1 MPQLNVPN
9 IPVFP
14 WLFVGLLTLLLA
26 GGIGLPLASL
36 TAAETAISAPSEQL
50 TDEEL
55 AVQAETLRQTQPQLF
70 AGAKGILVTEVVPDS
85 QAVTAGLARGDIL
98 LSYAGRPLNTIEDL
112 TSLVRQ
118 QAANTKV
125 NLDFLRNEQSL
136 TRTLRSG
143 LIGVALAEIDP
154 PGLALDQLQQQGTS
168 AIKGGDAEGALALWE
183 QGLRQAQALDRPTR
197 SGQFLTLIG
206 FAHEKLG
213 RLDTALQHYGQ
224 ARSILQQI
232 GDLSGE
238 RTCLDFMAE
247 VHQAQGD
254 YGKALLCYQDA
265 LKLARQENK
274 PVAERGLLV
283 KIAKLHTASDQFEL
297 ALEQYQAALSFAETT
312 ENWPAEEQKNIRARL
327 NTLGKEFLNQK
338 QPLKAIATF
347 ELALAIDLKLADKTG
362 ESIRRFRLGKI
373 HQNLQQSDRAA
384 DHFTLGLAIDRANG
398 DRDGER
404 LFLSR
409 LGDVY
414 YEQQQYQQ
422 ALQYYQQVLTV
433 KRETGKTKYLGVT
446 LYDLIRTCE
455 ALGDYHQA
463 LPYYEQK
470 LALEEEDGDLK
481 SQDYYLGKILKTAMQ
496 LKRYDKVLEFADRM
510 LAVKE
515 QRKDPKGRDAVLQ
528 MMGVAY
534 ALASPDQLTTKD
546 AAGRTPRLAV
556 FPLRNA
562 TTEAE
567 LDWLSIGLQDS
578 LTGDLWYL
586 SGLNTQALPSFRPKL
601 AERCADDELACVARL
616 ELKDWQTIAAAEQ
629 YDGFIWGEYRLKGEQ
644 LQVTL
649 TRYGGED
656 RTPQQ
661 TVTFAGPLAELPQ
674 QASSNLLQL
683 MVDREMP
690 LLAEEQARVVAPK
703 TASAAAF
710 EQNARGFWWQQRYTA
725 AEEAQRT
732 EMAGHWSKC
741 LEKAVQLDPRY
752 AAVWN
757 NLGWMHLTRGDASAA
772 ATAFRRALAIKPQLI
787 DAKVGIALAE
797 KEPAPLAE
805 AVALNPSL
813 SSHLLQLALMEERQG
828 NRETAIRHYRQLL
841 QIAPDSYLAW
851 AHLGDNYLNSGQAE
865 EAAKCFAVALKSPAT
880 QLRSTCTELLG
891 KTGSRLAL
899 FLLAKGLED
908 PEPEVGKAAAA
919 ALAQLGMAEAVPFL
933 GKALEDEEIQI
944 QVAEALDQLAPQILP
959 RLVADLNS
967 DNFQLR
973 STAAVSLGILRSTAA
988 VAPLLKALT
997 DSEPQMRS
1005 QAAMALG
1012 RIGAAASID
1021 GLVAALQDTE
1031 LAVRY
1036 HAARALGS
1044 LGFSAAIPGLMTL
1057 LEDEIAEV
1065 RGEAAASLGKLLVQ
1079 QEAPRLS
1086 KLLDDEHPL
1095 VRTDAAR
1102 ALSRIAVP
1110 ETLPALVAALQDPQ
1124 WAVRTMAAHALGVL
1138 ARPEATPAL
1147 IAALEDDDENVRLI
1161 TCNSL
1166 GRIGDVRAET
1176 PLMLAFE
1183 TAGRQAHQLSNSLE
1197 IQEQAVWA
1205 LGEIGTQAAFDFLA
1219 TVLKGGELQLRSR
1232 AAIVLAES
1240 GSAATIPTLFEALLD
1255 PDPDIRGDATY
1266 ALIDMCSRQTRPLFL
1281 AALQNND
1288 PRMRRVA
1295 AQALS
1300 AVGGGSDLELLIRAL
1315 DDEDDE
1321 VRATI
1326 ATTLGEL
1333 AMASAVPPLINALKD
1348 AEADVRENAARALGK
1363 IGDDAAI
1370 PHLQEAL
1377 QQPDPEMRAAA
1388 AWALYELEA
1397 IGAISPLFQTLQA
1410 NNPTLDRGDTAER
1423 LGKLDMPGSLA
1434 DLLRLLRSAEAEQR
1448 SQAAHL
1454 LGLSGASEAIQPL
1467 VTALRDESWS
1477 VRYEAA
1483 TALVKFDPTAVLPK
1497 VETVFVEADASGREY
1512 LIDAL
1517 GDAGAT
1523 WLLPLLRRAMGDEAT
1538 EVRRSA
1544 AQKLSNMEPSEA
1556 LPLLI
1561 AAMDDPEPPVRE
1573 AAAYALGN
1581 IGLPE
1586 GAQALIQ
1593 ALQEP
1598 TTIQSTVITAL
1609 GQIGSTEAVPAL
1621 IQALHGNDS
1630 YVVGAAVEALGNMR
1644 VTAAV
1649 PELIRLLSDLH
1660 DSIRAK
1666 AAKALGQIGA
1676 AEAVPALILAL
1687 KNDDSYVVGE
1697 AVEALGRIGRP
1708 EAVPHL
1714 VAALAGRNRSYFKFG
1729 DDPSLPMPFMNN
1741 DLFAVL
1747 PESFMEQLSMDL
1759 IERRAALFFSAIDRT
1774 PPYSKNAL
1782 ALVCFTALSDV
1793 YKVRLNLLGKLHR
1806 YDAAKDAVDGAL
1818 LARDLDDI
1826 QQQMPQPKLAENPYL
1841 SYYTA
1846 HLLKEKGRHQEA
1858 LDWAER
1864 ALQTCGQAGDV
1875 PVEILLRWLRAET
1888 LWRLGRPAEALS
1900 ELGRVEKELLPAVTA
1915 FERRHTD
1922 LPFAA
1927 YTLALKG
1934 IVQGAAGQA
1943 NAGVL
1948 SLYQAEQRLLDSL
1961 EVGDKVKGRLQ
1972 KIILAY
1978 RARTQMSAAKQDADA
1993 VIKAA
1998 EELPAQTALERDAE
2012 EVALLTRIQAAVGEG
2027 DYELAHKLMERL
2039 SLKRLARAPQGGEMV
2054 PASVQRR
2061 AACDRINQ
2069 LQGELARLER
2079 QIAQAESQK
2088 SDKEAQDGNQSAINK
2103 GQQGDS
2109 HTKLRSRRRAVQR
2122 ELKKYIVSLKRSH
2135 PEVAT
2140 LVGAEPLEVS
2150 RLQEQLTEDQAIVQ
2164 YLMLQDKTLIF
2175 LITAADIQILEAASG
2190 SRRIGR
2196 KVRQFR
2202 AALQQPQDQGSGEI
2216 PGSDWL
2222 SRILIGPLLEEIND
2236 YRQLIIVPNGV
2247 LHALPFEALRVDD
2260 KFVAERWVL
2269 SYLSSSSLVAVADH
2283 GQPPANKLFAL
2294 ANPSHPDWSALPG
2307 AEREVAAISALFT
2320 EKKVFSGREATRATL
2335 LGQDLQGWTL
2345 HLAMHGETGT
2355 AERTRLVLSDGYLTV
2370 PEIWGLALDGSPMV
2384 VLSACETGLGEHL
2397 SGDEVVSLA
2406 NGFFFSGAGSVVS
2419 SLWKVPDVATR
2430 TLIQHFYEHLHAGT
2444 DRAEALTLAKR
2455 DLLND
2460 PEWQAPAFWAGFV
2473 LNGL

>member
-9 IPVFP
+9 IPVSP
-14 WLFVGLLTLLLA
+14 WLFVGLLTLLLT
-26 GGIGLPLASL
+26 GGIGLPLSSL
-36 TAAETAISAPSEQL
+36 TAAETAVSALTAQL
-50 TDEEL
+50 TDE
-55 AVQAETLRQTQPQLF
+55 
-70 AGAKGILVTEVVPDS
+70 S
-85 QAVTAGLARGDIL
+85 
-98 LSYAGRPLNTIEDL
+98 
-112 TSLVRQ
+112 
-118 QAANTKV
+118 
-125 NLDFLRNEQSL
+125 
-136 TRTLRSG
+136 
-143 LIGVALAEIDP
+143 
-154 PGLALDQLQQQGTS
+154 LALNRLQQQGTV
-168 AIKGGDAEGALALWE
+168 AFKAGDPEGALALWA
-183 QGLRQAQALDRPTR
+183 QGLQQAQALSRPAR
-197 SGQFLTLIG
+197 IGQFLALTGL
-206 FAHEKLG
+206 AHEKLG
-213 RLDTALQHYGQ
+213 RPEMALEHYDQ
-224 ARSILQQI
+224 ARSIRQQL

-247 VHQAQGD
+247 IHQSQGD
-254 YGKALLCYQDA
+254 HGKALLCYQDA
-265 LKLARQENK
+265 LKLARQENN
-274 PVAERGLLV
+274 PAAERGLLM
-283 KIAKLHTASDQFEL
+283 KFAELHAASYQFEL

-312 ENWPAEEQKNIRARL
+312 ENWPAEEQKNVRGRL
-327 NTLGKEFLNQK
+327 NALGKEFLNQK
-338 QPLKAIATF
+338 QRLKAIATF
-347 ELALAIDLKLADKTG
+347 ELSLALDQKLTDKAG
-362 ESIRRFRLGKI
+362 ESTRRFRLGKI
-373 HQNLQQSDRAA
+373 HQNLQQYNQALE
-384 DHFTLGLAIDRANG
+384 HFTLGLAIDRAQG
-398 DRDGER
+398 DRNGER

-433 KRETGKTKYLGVT
+433 KQETGKTKYLGVT

-455 ALGDYHQA
+455 ALGDYEQA

-470 LALEEEDGDLK
+470 LAIEEQDGDLRA
-481 SQDYYLGKILKTAMQ
+481 QDYCLGKLLKTAMQ
-496 LKRYDKVLEFADRM
+496 LERYDKVLEFGDQM
-510 LAVKE
+510 LAIKE

-528 MMGVAY
+528 MIGVAY
-534 ALASPDQLTTKD
+534 ALASPDQLTAKN
-546 AAGRTPRLAV
+546 AAGRVPRFAV

-562 TTEAE
+562 TAKAE

-586 SGLNTQALPSFRPKL
+586 SGLNTQALPSFRPRL
-601 AERCADDELACVARL
+601 TERCADDELACVARL
-616 ELKDWQTIAAAEQ
+616 ELGDWQTIAAAEH
-629 YDGFIWGEYRLKGEQ
+629 YDGFIWGEYRLEGEQ

-649 TRYGGED
+649 TRYGGEN
-656 RTPQQ
+656 RTQQ
-661 TVTFAGPLAELPQ
+661 QSVTFASPQ
-674 QASSNLLQL
+674 ANLQHQASSSLLQL
-683 MVDREMP
+683 LADRDLP
-690 LLAEEQARVVAPK
+690 LLAEEQGRIVAPK
-703 TASAAAF
+703 TASATAF

-725 AEEAQRT
+725 AKEAQRT

-741 LEKAVQLDPRY
+741 LEEAVQLDPRY
-752 AAVWN
+752 AAAWN
-757 NLGWMHLTRGDASAA
+757 NLGWMHLTKGDTSAA

-797 KEPAPLAE
+797 KKPTPLAE

-813 SSHLLQLALMEERQG
+813 SSHLLQLALMEEQKG
-828 NRETAIRHYRQLL
+828 NRESAIRHYRQLL
-841 QIAPDSYLAW
+841 QVAPDNYLAW
-851 AHLGDNYLNSGQAE
+851 AQLGDTYFKSSQPE
-865 EAAKCFAVALKSPAT
+865 VAAKCFAVALKSTDPG
-880 QLRSTCTELLG
+880 LRSACAELLG

-908 PEPEVGKAAAA
+908 SAPEVGKAAAA
-919 ALAQLGMAEAVPFL
+919 ALAQLGMTEAVPFL
-933 GKALEDEEIQI
+933 DKALKDQEIKT
-944 QVAEALDQLAPQILP
+944 QVAEALDQLAPQIVP
-959 RLVADLNS
+959 RLVANLNS
-967 DNFQLR
+967 GNLR
-973 STAAVSLGILRSTAA
+973 MRISAAADLGTLRNTAA

-997 DSEPQMRS
+997 DSESQIRS
-1005 QAAMALG
+1005 QAAKSLG

-1021 GLVAALQDTE
+1021 GLVAALQDKE
-1031 LAVRY
+1031 PAVRY
-1036 HAARALGS
+1036 HAAQALGS
-1044 LGFSAAIPGLMTL
+1044 LGFSAAIPGLITL

-1065 RGEAAASLGKLLVQ
+1065 RGKAAASLGKLLVQ
-1079 QEAPRLS
+1079 QEAPRLT
-1086 KLLDDEHPL
+1086 KLLADEHPL
-1095 VRTDAAR
+1095 VRACAVK
-1102 ALSRIAVP
+1102 ALGRIAVP
-1110 ETLPALVAALQDPQ
+1110 KTLPALVAALKDPQ
-1124 WAVRTMAAHALGVL
+1124 WAVRILAAHSLGIL

-1147 IAALEDDDENVRLI
+1147 IEMLEDKDENVRLMA
-1161 TCNSL
+1161 CNAL
-1166 GRIGDVRAET
+1166 GRIGDRRAET
-1176 PLMLAFE
+1176 PLIRVFE
-1183 TAGRQAHQLSNSLE
+1183 TADQQGHQLSNSLE
-1197 IQEQAVWA
+1197 IQEQAVRA
-1205 LGEIGTQAAFDFLA
+1205 LGEIGTQRAIDFLA

-1232 AAIVLAES
+1232 AAIVLAEI
-1240 GSAATIPTLFEALLD
+1240 GSAATIPALFEALLD

-1281 AALQNND
+1281 AALQHQD
-1288 PRMRRVA
+1288 PRLRRVA
-1295 AQALS
+1295 AQALK
-1300 AVGGGSDLELLIRAL
+1300 AVGGSSDLKLLIQAL
-1315 DDEDDE
+1315 NDEDSE

-1333 AMASAVPPLINALKD
+1333 AAASAVAPLINALKD
-1348 AEADVRENAARALGK
+1348 EEVEVRENAARALGK
-1363 IGDDAAI
+1363 IGDDAAV
-1370 PHLQEAL
+1370 PGLQKAL
-1377 QQPDPEMRAAA
+1377 QQPASEIRAAA
-1388 AWALYELEA
+1388 AWALCKIGT

-1410 NNPTLDRGDTAER
+1410 SNPTLDRGDIAER
-1423 LGKLDMPGSLA
+1423 LGKLGMPGSLA
-1434 DLLRLLRSAEAEQR
+1434 DLLRLLRSAEATQR

-1454 LGLSGASEAIQPL
+1454 LGLSGASEATQPL
-1467 VTALRDESWS
+1467 VTALQDESWS
-1477 VRYEAA
+1477 VKYEAA
-1483 TALVKFDPTAVLPK
+1483 TALVKFDPTVVLPK
-1497 VETVFVEADASGREY
+1497 VETVFAEADASGREI
-1512 LIDAL
+1512 LINAL
-1517 GDAGAT
+1517 GNAGGT
-1523 WLLPLLRRAMGDEAT
+1523 WLLPLLRRGIVDAAP

-1561 AAMDDPEPPVRE
+1561 SAMNDPEPPVRE

-1581 IGLPE
+1581 IGLPQ
-1586 GAQALIQ
+1586 GTQALIQ

-1598 TTIQSTVITAL
+1598 TTTQSTVITAL

-1621 IQALHGNDS
+1621 IQALHGNDF
-1630 YVVGAAVEALGNMR
+1630 YVIGAAIESLGNMR
-1644 VTAAV
+1644 VIAAV
-1649 PELIRLLSDLH
+1649 PELIRLLSDRH

-1676 AEAVPALILAL
+1676 TEAIPALILAL
-1687 KNDDSYVVGE
+1687 KNDDSYVVGA

-1714 VAALAGRNRSYFKFG
+1714 VAALAGRDRSYLKLG
-1729 DDPSLPMPFMNN
+1729 DEPSLPMPFMNN

-1747 PESFMEQLSMDL
+1747 PESFMGQLPMDL

-1774 PPYSKNAL
+1774 PTYSKNAL

-1793 YKVRLNLLGKLHR
+1793 YRVRLDLLGKLHR
-1806 YDAAKDAVDGAL
+1806 YDAAKATVDDASLVQDIEA
-1818 LARDLDDI
+1818 I
-1826 QQQMPQPKLAENPYL
+1826 QQQIPQQKLAGNPYL
-1841 SYYTA
+1841 SFYAA
-1846 HLLKEKGRHQEA
+1846 HLLKEKGHYQEA
-1858 LDWAER
+1858 LRWTEL
-1864 ALQTCGQAGDV
+1864 ALQSHRPARDV
-1875 PVEILLRWLRAET
+1875 PVEILLRWLRAEA

-1900 ELGRVEKELLPAVTA
+1900 ELSRVENELLPAVTA

-1934 IVQGAAGQA
+1934 IVQGAAGQVKD
-1943 NAGVL
+1943 GVL

-1961 EVGDKVKGRLQ
+1961 EVGDKAKARLQ

-1978 RARTQMSAAKQDADA
+1978 RARTQMSAAKQDADT

-2012 EVALLTRIQAAVGEG
+2012 EVALLTRIQAAVAEG
-2027 DYELAHKLMERL
+2027 DYELAHKLLERL

-2054 PASVQRR
+2054 PASEQRR
-2061 AACDRINQ
+2061 AACDRIKQ

-2088 SDKEAQDGNQSAINK
+2088 PGKKVQEGNQSATNK
-2103 GQQGDS
+2103 DQERDS

-2175 LITAADIQILEAASG
+2175 LITAVDIQILEAASG
-2190 SRRIGR
+2190 SRRVGR
-2196 KVRQFR
+2196 KVQQFR
-2202 AALQQPQDQGSGEI
+2202 AALQQPQGQNPGEI
-2216 PGSDWL
+2216 PGGDWL
-2222 SRILIGPLLEEIND
+2222 SRTLIGPLLDEINN

-2247 LHALPFEALRVDD
+2247 LHALPFEALRVEGQ
-2260 KFVAERWVL
+2260 FMAERWVL
-2269 SYLSSSSLVAVADH
+2269 SYLSSSSLVAIAGH
-2283 GQPPANKLFAL
+2283 GQPAGDKLYAL
-2294 ANPSHPDWSALPG
+2294 ANPSHPDWAALPG
-2307 AEREVAAISALFT
+2307 AEQEVAVISDLFT
-2320 EKKVFSGREATRATL
+2320 EKKVFSGKAATRSAL

-2355 AERTRLVLSDGYLTV
+2355 TEQTRLVLSDGYLTV

-2430 TLIQHFYEHLHAGT
+2430 TLIQHFYVHLHAGT

-2455 DLLND
+2455 DLLNN
-2460 PEWQAPAFWAGFV
+2460 PELQAPAFWAGFV